1 MAGSLIGRLLG
12 RDDKGRLMGKGVY
25 HWDGHPPRLG
35 PCLFRL
41 FREAYKGDLE
51 SMLGDIVD
59 AHPAGWADL
68 EKWDCYCHARG
79 LGVEGYEPRDL
90 KWAIQTGLHWAY
102 LFGFEDGEP
111 IMVVAHRMA
120 RWSPSF
126 LEPLE
131 EWWAAGS
138 IVPLNGDE
146 PDWKSVEL
154 SGHRRYADARYAAS
168 NTSSS

>member
-12 RDDKGRLMGKGVY
+12 CDDRGRLMGKGVY
-25 HWDGHPPRLG
+25 HRDGHPLRLG

-41 FREAYKGDLE
+41 FREAYGGNLE
-51 SMLGDIVD
+51 GMLGDIVD
-59 AHPAGWADL
+59 AHPAGWNDL
-68 EKWDCYCHARG
+68 EKRDCKCHTRG
-79 LGVEGYEPRDL
+79 LGVEGYELRDL
-90 KWAIQTGLHWAY
+90 EWATRMDCHWAY

-120 RWSPSF
+120 RWSPAF

-131 EWWAAGS
+131 EWWVAGA

-146 PDWKSVEL
+146 PDWKSIEL
-154 SGHRRYADARYAAS
+154 SGYRRYVDAYHAAS